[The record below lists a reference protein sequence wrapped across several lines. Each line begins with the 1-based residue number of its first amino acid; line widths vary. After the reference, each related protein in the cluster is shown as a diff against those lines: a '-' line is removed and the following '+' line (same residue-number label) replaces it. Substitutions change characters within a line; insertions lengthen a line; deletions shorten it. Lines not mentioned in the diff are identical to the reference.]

1 MKDTNGIRP
10 ARPADRAALMTLAEA
25 TGLFQAPELEEFE
38 TMVAAAF
45 AGDLGEDHL
54 WIVDEDQDKSGGGGG
69 LRAAA
74 YYAPE
79 MMADAVWNLYFIGVH
94 PDCQGQGRGTA
105 LLRYVEDELRA
116 KGQRLLLIETSG
128 LDSFAQT
135 RAFYRKNGYD
145 EEARLRDFYRAGE
158 DKVIFRKAL

>member
-1 MKDTNGIRP
+1 MKDRNSIRP
-10 ARPADRAALMTLAEA
+10 ARPGDKAALMALAEA

-38 TMVAAAF
+38 AMVSAAF
-45 AGDLGEDHL
+45 AGDLGEGHL
-54 WIVDEDQDKSGGGGG
+54 WIVDEDERSGG

-79 MMADAVWNLYFIGVH
+79 MMAEAVWNLYFIGVH

-105 LLRYVEDELRA
+105 LLRHVEDKLRTE
-116 KGQRLLLIETSG
+116 GQRLLLIETSG

-158 DKVIFRKAL
+158 DKVIFRKALCV

>member
-1 MKDTNGIRP
+1 MNKANTIRP
-10 ARPADRAALMTLAEA
+10 ARPDDKAALMALAEA
-25 TGLFQAPELEEFE
+25 TGLFEAPELEEFE
-38 TMVAAAF
+38 AMLSASF
-45 AGDLGEDHL
+45 AGDLGDDHL
-54 WIVDEDQDKSGGGGG
+54 WIVAEDDSDVGGG

-94 PDCQGQGRGTA
+94 PDQQGQGRGAA
-105 LLRYVEDELRA
+105 LLRHVEDDLRA
-116 KGQRLLLIETSG
+116 KGQRLLLVETSG
-128 LDSFAQT
+128 SDSLELT
-135 RAFYRKNGYD
+135 RRFYRKNGYD

>member
-1 MKDTNGIRP
+1 MKDTNSIRP
-10 ARPADRAALMTLAEA
+10 ARPEDRAALMVLAEA

-38 TMVAAAF
+38 AMLSAAF

-54 WIVDEDQDKSGGGGG
+54 WIVDEDERSGD

-79 MMADAVWNLYFIGVH
+79 IMADAVWNLYFIGVH
-94 PDCQGQGRGTA
+94 PDCQGQGRGAA
-105 LLRYVEDELRA
+105 LLRHVEEALRA
-116 KGQRLLLIETSG
+116 KGQRLLLMETSG
-128 LDSFAQT
+128 LDSFTKT
-135 RAFYRKNGYD
+135 RAFYRKNGYE
-145 EEARLRDFYRAGE
+145 EEARLRDFYREGE

>member
-1 MKDTNGIRP
+1 MKNTNSIRP
-10 ARPADRAALMTLAEA
+10 ARPGDRAALMALAEA
-25 TGLFQAPELEEFE
+25 TGLFQAPELEDFE
-38 TMVAAAF
+38 AMVSAAF

-54 WIVDEDQDKSGGGGG
+54 WIVDEDQDKSGGSGG

-79 MMADAVWNLYFIGVH
+79 MMADAVWNLYFIGVY

-105 LLRYVEDELRA
+105 LLRHVEDELRA

-145 EEARLRDFYRAGE
+145 EEARLRDFYCAGE